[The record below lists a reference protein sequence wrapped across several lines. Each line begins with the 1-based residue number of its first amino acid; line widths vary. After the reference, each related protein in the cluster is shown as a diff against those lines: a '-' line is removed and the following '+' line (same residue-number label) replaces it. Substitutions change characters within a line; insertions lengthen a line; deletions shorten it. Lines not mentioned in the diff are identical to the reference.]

1 MGKAIMNRRATL
13 LLMLGVFAALPGC
26 AAVTTRIDDG
36 FSASDYRLATDDRVR
51 LIVFGQDDLSNI
63 YTVDGAGRITVPL
76 IGPVEVEGLTTEAAA
91 RRVAQRLANGF
102 IREPRVTIEVDT
114 YRPFYVMGEVGRAGQ
129 YPYVAGMTVETA
141 VAIGGGFSARAA
153 RGYATLSRRIGD
165 ETMRVNVPVDHPI
178 RPGDTVIIRE
188 RWF

>member
-13 LLMLGVFAALPGC
+13 LLIIGACALPGC
-26 AAVTTRIDDG
+26 AAVTSRVDDG

-76 IGPVEVEGLTTEAAA
+76 IGAVDVEGLTTEAAA
-91 RRVAQRLANGF
+91 RRVAQKMASGF
-102 IREPRVTIEVDT
+102 IREPQVTIEVDT

-141 VAIGGGFSARAA
+141 VAIGGGFSARPRAVTPRSRGGRRRDHADQCA
-153 RGYATLSRRIGD
+153 RRSPDSPRRYS
-165 ETMRVNVPVDHPI
+165 HHS
-178 RPGDTVIIRE
+178 
-188 RWF
+188 

>member
-1 MGKAIMNRRATL
+1 MGEAIMNRRATL
-13 LLMLGVFAALPGC
+13 LLMLGVCALPGC
-26 AAVTTRIDDG
+26 AAVTSRIDDG
-36 FSASDYRLATDDRVR
+36 FSARDYRLATDDRVR

-76 IGPVEVEGLTTEAAA
+76 VGAVDVEGLTTEGAA
-91 RRVAQRLANGF
+91 RRVAQKLANGF
-102 IREPRVTIEVDT
+102 IREPRVTVEVDT

-141 VAIGGGFSARAA
+141 VAIGGGFSPRAA
-153 RGYATLSRRIGD
+153 RSYATLSRRVGD
-165 ETMRVNVPVDHPI
+165 ETMRTNVPVDHPI

>member
-13 LLMLGVFAALPGC
+13 LLICGVLALPGC
-26 AAVTTRIDDG
+26 AAMTARIDDG
-36 FSASDYRLATDDRVR
+36 FSPRDYRLATDDRVR

-63 YTVDGAGRITVPL
+63 YAVDGAGRITVPL
-76 IGPVEVEGLTTEAAA
+76 IGPVDVEGLTTDQAA
-91 RRVAQRLANGF
+91 RRVAQKLANGF
-102 IREPRVTIEVDT
+102 IREPRVTVEVDT

-129 YPYVAGMTVETA
+129 YPYVVGMTVETA

-153 RGYATLSRRIGD
+153 RSYATLSRRDGD
-165 ETMRVNVPVDHPI
+165 ATIRVNVPVDHPV